1 MKKAFIIFLF
11 IFLSAFANYQPIP
24 DDFKKEYKEEITQ
37 IINFQ
42 IPLAKK
48 EIDNIFNEV
57 ENEKNEYIKIHTI
70 EYGIESIIFNFYM
83 KLINKTEKYIN
94 TTIDIQASDWY
105 GDLIQSLNLFFREH
119 SIQLD
124 DFYWYLIDITEKY
137 IGKNHIVNELE
148 INGGDDNP
156 WTLHDIIM
164 PYLLDNKINIS
175 KIYQLIKYGQKKQK
189 KLEKKY
195 NYQIEI
201 Q

>member
-57 ENEKNEYIKIHTI
+57 ENEKDPYEKILKI
-70 EYGIESIIFNFYM
+70 EYSIDGI
-83 KLINKTEKYIN
+83 
-94 TTIDIQASDWY
+94 
-105 GDLIQSLNLFFREH
+105 FF
-119 SIQLD
+119 